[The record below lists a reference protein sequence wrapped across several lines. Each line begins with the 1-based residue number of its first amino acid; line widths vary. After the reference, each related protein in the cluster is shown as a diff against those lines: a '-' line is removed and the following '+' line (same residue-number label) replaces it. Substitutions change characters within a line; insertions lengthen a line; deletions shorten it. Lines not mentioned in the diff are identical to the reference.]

1 LRDQVEQMRKTYVPG
16 MPVGQP
22 EETKA
27 AGKSRAEKRKAKR
40 ERERADEPASDEPKV
55 GSF

>member
-1 LRDQVEQMRKTYVPG
+1 MRKTYVPG